1 MCVILIGK
9 ITKEQHK
16 LALQQNGDGFSLF
29 TEKQGLIK
37 SPKPADVAKAFE
49 HWGIWHYRIA
59 TSGTKNDLNVH
70 PFPICGGKYLLYH
83 NGILGKGKGNLS
95 DTHALANTLQDV
107 NIHSARTII
116 NALSESSGRFV
127 IASAKDPHDLYLYGK
142 WEADEGILMSHKL
155 YTYTTAYNGNT
166 GKRIGFNY
174 GGKFYGDDD

>member
-9 ITKEQHK
+9 ITKEQHR

-37 SPKPADVAKAFE
+37 EPKQADVAKALDS
-49 HWGIWHYRIA
+49 WGIWHYRIA
-59 TSGTKNDLNVH
+59 TSGTKNHLNVH

-83 NGILGKGKGNLS
+83 NGILGKGKDDLS
-95 DTHALANTLQDV
+95 DTHALAKTLMDV

-116 NALSESSGRFV
+116 NALTDSGRFV
-127 IASAKDPHDLYLYGK
+127 IASAKDPHELYLYGK

-155 YTYTTAYNGNT
+155 YSYIVSNGKYNA
-166 GKRIGFNY
+166 KSIGFNY
-174 GGKFYGDDD
+174 GGKHYGIDD